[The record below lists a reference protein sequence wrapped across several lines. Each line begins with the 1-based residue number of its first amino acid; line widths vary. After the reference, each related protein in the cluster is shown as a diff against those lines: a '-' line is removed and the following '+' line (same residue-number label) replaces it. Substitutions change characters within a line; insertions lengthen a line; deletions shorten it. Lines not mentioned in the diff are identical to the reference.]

1 MNKHHSGS
9 KWELKWWFVDRRNG
23 VVGQKWKNSGPEKW
37 GWIGEKWDRS
47 EKRKKKTHHE
57 RRLNRSL
64 DRERIGVDR
73 SDFRR
78 VLGVDREWIG
88 VIFVECVELG
98 SWADRSGSELGC
110 VESWAD
116 RSGSKLGCVEL
127 GSWCVGVGGS
137 LWLGVWVGAVKAW
150 QRQCVCERLVRVR
163 EGRKRFEVKIT
174 TEINFSRF
182 WLIFRSNWKHFQF
195 DRILQNNQMPYFP
208 EIDFRKSI
216 SVKTNG
222 T

>member
-1 MNKHHSGS
+1 MGLSARNGKT
-9 KWELKWWFVDRRNG
+9 VDRRNEGGSEKNEIG
-23 VVGQKWKNSGPEKW
+23 VRNGKRKLTISVD
-37 GWIGEKWDRS
+37 WIGAWIVS
-47 EKRKKKTHHE
+47 G
-57 RRLNRSL
+57 S
-64 DRERIGVDR
+64 
-73 SDFRR
+73 
-78 VLGVDREWIG
+78 EWIG
-88 VIFVECVELG
+88 AIFVECVELG
-98 SWADRSGSELGC
+98 SWADRSGSE
-110 VESWAD
+110 
-116 RSGSKLGCVEL
+116 LGCVEL

-222 T
+222 A